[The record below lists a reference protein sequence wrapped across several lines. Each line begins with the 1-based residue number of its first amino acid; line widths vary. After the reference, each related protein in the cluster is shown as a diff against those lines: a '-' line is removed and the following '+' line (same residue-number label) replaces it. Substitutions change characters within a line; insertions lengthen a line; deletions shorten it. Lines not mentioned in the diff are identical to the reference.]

1 MENKKI
7 PKRKLTHKEKE
18 EMIGEAYKVSYNFS
32 KKVFDMFPGIIKSI
46 VLFGSIPKATPKEK
60 SDFDILIIT
69 DDTAIAPTRK
79 FIDWY
84 NLELAKLVRKSDSR
98 LHVSTVTLTTFWENI
113 LHGEPVAINVLRT
126 GIPLID
132 TGYFEPLQFLLSAG
146 RIRPS
151 REAIHNA
158 MARVPGHLTRA
169 NARIL
174 AGVVDLYWAMID
186 AAQGALMKYEVVPP
200 SPEHIE
206 EMVKETFVN
215 KKLLNKK
222 YIGYYREVWKTSKA
236 IIHGEIIKGSGVD
249 FDRYRKMAEEF
260 QEKMNKLIKRKER
273 KE

>member
-1 MENKKI
+1 MENKKV
-7 PKRKLTHKEKE
+7 PRRKLTHKEKE
-18 EMIGEAYKVSYNFS
+18 EMIGEAYNVSYNFA

-46 VLFGSIPKATPKEK
+46 VLFGSIPKAAPKEK

-84 NLELAKLVRKSDSR
+84 NLELAKLVRKSDPR

-151 REAIHNA
+151 REAIYNA

-174 AGVVDLYWAMID
+174 AGIVDLYWVMID
-186 AAQGALMKYEVVPP
+186 SAQGALMKYGNVPP

-206 EMVKETFVN
+206 GMLKDTFVS

-222 YIGYYREVWKTSKA
+222 YIGYYREIWKTSKA

-260 QEKMNKLIKRKER
+260 QEKMNGLIKRKER